1 MKLRWHNKVIAR
13 LALRDKRLNPFLF
26 QNGSLSHF
34 IQQRCRDSF
43 HIELIDESWCY
54 PMPDESYLLS
64 SCNRKITFIR
74 ESWLKCGKER
84 IVYARTIIPRATLK
98 GESQKLMRLGTKPLG
113 NVLFNDNTTYRTN
126 MRYASI
132 PSHCELHKQASQ
144 DTDIAS
150 DLWGRQSLFYV
161 NNKPLLVTEVFLP
174 AIMECTQD

>member
-1 MKLRWHNKVIAR
+1 MIAR

-26 QNGSLSHF
+26 QNGSLSYY
-34 IQQRCRDSF
+34 IQQRCRGSF
-43 HIELIDESWCY
+43 HIELINESWCY

-64 SCNRKITFIR
+64 SYSRKITFIR
-74 ESWLKCGKER
+74 ESWLKCDKQR
-84 IVYARTIIPRATLK
+84 IVYARTIIPRTTLK

-113 NVLFNDNTTYRTN
+113 NILFNDNTTYRTN

-132 PSHCELHKQASQ
+132 SSHSELHKQASK
-144 DTDIAS
+144 DTDISS

-174 AIMECTQD
+174 AILECTRD